1 MNASLVS
8 LETQLKNCGAKSL
21 KLLGS
26 GGCGFFLCMSD
37 PNSIKK
43 IKENFND
50 LVFDF
55 SFEEKGT
62 EQIFIKK

>member
-1 MNASLVS
+1 MQCVD
-8 LETQLKNCGAKSL
+8 
-21 KLLGS
+21 LG
-26 GGCGFFLCMSD
+26 GRRI
-37 PNSIKK
+37 IKK
-43 IKENFND
+43 IKEKFND